1 MPRLRSLLLAA
12 AGALVALTTVAAAQA
27 DYPNRPVR
35 LIIPF
40 PPGGSN
46 DVVGRVI
53 AQHLGDVLGKQVI
66 VDNRGGAG
74 GVVGTEQAAH
84 AAPDGYTLL
93 GISLAHAVNPW
104 LYKLPYDPIKAF
116 APVGIMGKGPVVL
129 SVYPGLPVHS
139 VKELIAMAKQKPGDL
154 QYASAGVGS
163 FQHLSAE
170 LFKLTAGVD
179 LLHIPFKGG
188 GPAMVDVLGGHTTVM
203 FSSLVQTTPNIK
215 SGKLRALGVGGTERS
230 AILPDVPTIA
240 EAGVP
245 GYASENW
252 WGIVAPT
259 GTPAPIIEKL
269 HEALTKAQDSPEAK
283 KYFDTEGATIV
294 KMSSEDFGKFMVSEM
309 NKWERVVKE
318 GHITAQ

>member
-1 MPRLRSLLLAA
+1 MPRLRSPLLSAA
-12 AGALVALTTVAAAQA
+12 ALLVAFTTMAAAQA

-116 APVGIMGKGPVVL
+116 APIGIMGSGPNVVAVNP
-129 SVYPGLPVHS
+129 SLPVNS
-139 VKELIAMAKQKPGDL
+139 IKDLIALAKSKPGDI
-154 QYASAGVGS
+154 QYASAGIGS
-163 FQHLSAE
+163 FQHLGGE
-170 LFKLTAGVD
+170 LFKLEAGVD
-179 LLHIPFKGG
+179 ILHVPFKGG
-188 GPAMVDVLGGHTTVM
+188 AQAVAALLGEQVDIVVDGAAMAQV
-203 FSSLVQTTPNIK
+203 K
-215 SGKLRALGVGGTERS
+215 AGKLKALAVTGPRLP
-230 AILPDVPTIA
+230 ALPDVPGIGETVK
-240 EAGVP
+240 GF
-245 GYASENW
+245 SFTNW
-252 WGIVAPT
+252 WGVLAPA
-259 GTPAPIIEKL
+259 GTPPEVVNRLNAELVAIAAMPDVRDKLRDLGLNAQSGSPQAFGDLMRTEAEKV
-269 HEALTKAQDSPEAK
+269 AR
-283 KYFDTEGATIV
+283 IV
-294 KMSSEDFGKFMVSEM
+294 KGASIKLE
-309 NKWERVVKE
+309 
-318 GHITAQ
+318 

>member
-1 MPRLRSLLLAA
+1 MPQLRSLLLAA
-12 AGALVALTTVAAAQA
+12 AGCLLALTTMAAAQA

-53 AQHLGDVLGKQVI
+53 AQHLGEALGKQVI
-66 VDNRGGAG
+66 VDNRSGAG
-74 GVVGTEQAAH
+74 GVVGTEAAAH
-84 AAPDGYTLL
+84 APPDGYTIL

-116 APVGIMGKGPVVL
+116 VPIGIMGKGPVVL

-170 LFKLTAGVD
+170 LFKLTAQVD

-188 GPAMVDVLGGHTTVM
+188 GPAMIDVMGGHTTVM

-215 SGKLRALGVGGTERS
+215 NGKLRALGVGSMERS
-230 AILPDVPTIA
+230 KILPDVPTIA
-240 EAGVP
+240 EGLP

-252 WGIVAPT
+252 WGIVAPA

-269 HEALTKAQDSPEAK
+269 HAALAKAQDSPDAQ

-294 KMSSEDFGKFMVSEM
+294 KMSSEEFGKYMVSEM

-318 GHITAQ
+318 GHIKAE

>member
-1 MPRLRSLLLAA
+1 MPKLRSLLLTA
-12 AGALVALTTVAAAQA
+12 AGLLVALTTTAAAQA

-53 AQHLGDVLGKQVI
+53 AQHLGDALGKQVI

-116 APVGIMGKGPVVL
+116 TPIGIMGKGPVVL
-129 SVYPGLPVHS
+129 SVNPTLPVHS

-170 LFKLTAGVD
+170 LFKLTAAVD

-188 GPAMVDVLGGHTTVM
+188 GPAMVDVMGGHTKVM

-230 AILPDVPTIA
+230 KILPDIPTIA

-252 WGIVAPT
+252 WGIVAPA

-269 HEALTKAQDSPEAK
+269 HAALTKAQDNPEAQ

-294 KMSSEDFGKFMVSEM
+294 KMSSEEFGKFMVSEM
-309 NKWERVVKE
+309 NKWEQVVKK
-318 GHITAQ
+318 GGIKAQ